1 MVLQKKLAKDYKM
14 STNANFFLVYERQLL
29 FGLRTPTS
37 FWSTNANFFLV
48 NKTPTGMN
56 YFLQANLDNSVFNL
70 DAPLKSEN
78 FYSESN

>member
-1 MVLQKKLAKDYKM
+1 MSIEKIVLQKKLAKDYKM
-14 STNANFFLVYERQLL
+14 STNANFFLV
-29 FGLRTPTS
+29 S
-37 FWSTNANFFLV
+37 
-48 NKTPTGMN
+48 KTPTGMD